1 MKALVLT
8 LGVLL
13 VGISSAFGQDES
25 VADAARRLRA
35 SKNAPVAA
43 PTAPASTVAPD
54 VAGATSPAPASTV
67 AQGPTMWRTHR
78 IGETF
83 EDFAAETRFNYD
95 TAKASCGQARGNA
108 LLKHGACALVRLHDK
123 TIDTSMLKYCPTCA
137 DSESFTVPMG
147 SDNAVS
153 VTITFWKRTLA
164 DVSILVVRVQDMD
177 EQLNLLIAKYGKPS
191 SENKLKTTNKF
202 GSSWEDTAWFWS
214 MTDGAEITAL
224 TNNEPSKSGLPS
236 FLVSIK
242 SAAMVAEKKRQSEA
256 TKVNPY

>member
-13 VGISSAFGQDES
+13 VGIASAFGQDES

-35 SKNAPVAA
+35 SKSAPVAA
-43 PTAPASTVAPD
+43 STIAPNVASD
-54 VAGATSPAPASTV
+54 ATSPAPAPTG

-95 TAKASCGQARGNA
+95 TAKASCGQANGDS
-108 LLKHGACALVRLHDK
+108 LLKEGACALVRLHDK
-123 TIDTSMLKYCPTCA
+123 TIDTSKLKYCQTCA
-137 DSESFTVPMG
+137 DYESFTVPMG
-147 SDNAVS
+147 SDNAVRI
-153 VTITFWKRTLA
+153 TITFWRRTLA
-164 DVSILVVRVQDMD
+164 DVSINVVRVQDMD

-191 SENKLKTTNKF
+191 SEKELKTTNKF
-202 GSSWEDTAWFWS
+202 GASWEDTAWFWS
-214 MTDGAEITAL
+214 MTDGTEIIAL
-224 TNNEPSKSGLPS
+224 TNNEPSELGLPS
-236 FLVSIK
+236 FTVSIK